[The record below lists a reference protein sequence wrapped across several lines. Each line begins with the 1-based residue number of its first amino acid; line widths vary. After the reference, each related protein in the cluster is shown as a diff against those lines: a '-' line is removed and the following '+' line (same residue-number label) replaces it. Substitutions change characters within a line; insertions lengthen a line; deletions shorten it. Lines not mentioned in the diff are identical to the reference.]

1 MAHNHDHH
9 GHDGHH
15 HHHAVALTNVNTAF
29 IIGIVLNFAFVIIEA
44 VYGLIIHSLSL
55 LADAGHNLADVG
67 ALGLSLLAFKM
78 LKVKSSEKFTYGY
91 RKTSI
96 LVALFN
102 AMVLLV
108 SIGAIIY
115 EGIHRFFNHE
125 PVKGLT
131 ISVVAGIGIVV
142 NFVSAI
148 VFRRDKDKD
157 LNIKSAYLHL
167 MADAVISLGLVIGG
181 IIIYYTNWYWVDPAL
196 SIIVAVVILFST
208 WRLLTDSL
216 RLSLDGVPEN
226 IEMTAITNAAIKI
239 PGVKDLHHVHI
250 WAIST
255 TENAL
260 TAHLVLKNEVTLVQ
274 EQHIKSDLRHS
285 LLHLNVHHVTLETER
300 ENEPCA
306 TQVCDATNV

>member
-9 GHDGHH
+9 GHEGHH

-29 IIGIVLNFAFVIIEA
+29 VIGIVLNFAFVVIEA

-78 LKVKSSEKFTYGY
+78 LKVKSSEKYTYGY

-131 ISVVAGIGIVV
+131 ISMVAGIGIVV

-148 VFRRDKDKD
+148 IFRRDKDKD

-167 MADAVISLGLVIGG
+167 MADAVISLGLVAGG
-181 IIIYYTNWYWVDPAL
+181 VIIYYTNWYWVDPAL
-196 SIIVAVVILFST
+196 SIIVAVIILFST

-226 IEMTAITNAAIKI
+226 IDMNDITNAAARI
-239 PGVKDLHHVHI
+239 PGVKDLHHIHI

-260 TAHLVLKNEVTLVQ
+260 TAHLVLKNEVTLAQ
-274 EQHIKSDLRHS
+274 EQDIKSDLRHK

-306 TQVCDATNV
+306 TQICDASTV